1 MMVKIDL
8 PLLKRVL
15 LFHCLVSCWTV
26 LHVWNIWCLRM
37 IAAWTFLATYQMILV
52 KKMKVRTPE
61 YKGFVRVLTVYC
73 PPLPSAICTGK
84 NYLKLSSAIKKA
96 TQSKPRKQQ
105 QQQQR
110 RRIKKEPS
118 QSASPSG
125 VDQTATVVS
134 APPKRSKMSKI
145 PAKTRRVQPI
155 ERDEAGN
162 PILPQQIGV
171 LTVLKLGSIEPHREA
186 FHNERYI
193 FPVGYTVSR

>member
-1 MMVKIDL
+1 MEHMVPSDDSSVDLSSGISDDSGKENEGKDPQTTKIDMN
-8 PLLKRVL
+8 VL
-15 LFHCLVSCWTV
+15 AGTDLIYF
-26 LHVWNIWCLRM
+26 
-37 IAAWTFLATYQMILV
+37 F
-52 KKMKVRTPE
+52 
-61 YKGFVRVLTVYC
+61 
-73 PPLPSAICTGK
+73 AIHTGK
-84 NYLKLSSAIKKA
+84 SYLKLSSAIKKA
-96 TQSKPRKQQ
+96 TQSRPRKQQ
-105 QQQQR
+105 QQR
-110 RRIKKEPS
+110 GRRIKKEPS

-125 VDQTATVVS
+125 IDQTATVVS